1 LTRLAPALTRASPD
15 FPWLVREYLEGR
27 LEVDEQINDAF
38 AGMANGAVVRAVL
51 TLN

>member
-1 LTRLAPALTRASPD
+1 
-15 FPWLVREYLEGR
+15 VRENLDAR
-27 LEVDEQINDAF
+27 LQIDEQINDAF